1 MIFLVIAVL
10 LAAVLMFIVSL
21 VLFLSEHDGILE
33 DETLQEYLDKLGD
46 KYKVHNGQYHHRI
59 EPSYSVLVYRCIE
72 RSPPIIRII
81 FPYYVEYVGAIP
93 VWSKSKLRI
102 DAMFA
107 TGIKRDFK
115 RERLGLEEK
124 ISYIK

>member
-10 LAAVLMFIVSL
+10 LAVVLMFTVSL
-21 VLFLSEHDGILE
+21 GLFLTEHDGILE

-46 KYKVHNGQYHHRI
+46 KYKVHNGQYHQRI
-59 EPSYSVLVYRCIE
+59 EPSYSARVSRNIE
-72 RSPPIIRII
+72 KSPPVIGIV
-81 FPYYVEYVGAIP
+81 FPYYIEYVGAIP
-93 VWSKSKLRI
+93 VWSRSKSRI

-115 RERLGLEEK
+115 RERLGL
-124 ISYIK
+124 